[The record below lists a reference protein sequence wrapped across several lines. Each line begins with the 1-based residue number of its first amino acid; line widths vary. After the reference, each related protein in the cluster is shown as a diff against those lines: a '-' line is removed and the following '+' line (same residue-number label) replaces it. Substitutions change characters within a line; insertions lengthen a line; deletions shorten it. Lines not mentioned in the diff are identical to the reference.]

1 MYDVRTATAA
11 DLDAVIALVARL
23 QQDPAHQI
31 GFHGETEDEVAEEL
45 AELAPEWAGNAVV
58 AVDGN
63 GRLRGVLSVE
73 VDQEQRRAYLYGPY
87 VDVPA
92 NHPAAGQLWQATAD
106 AMYAHAL
113 TGPPL
118 AGVVGIELFGHRTNR
133 LLADFA
139 ARHDAPAQMTTRCFF
154 LSGAPL
160 RSLLVRGADPV
171 KDDRVTPLPS
181 DVAVREAVV
190 ALHDRCFPN
199 APTNGRQLVSGDRHT
214 VVVLSKDGRL
224 LGYAGGYAQAE
235 EYYVDVVGVD
245 PQARSCGVGRTLVR
259 RLLAELARAGGPRN
273 RAAALIRVGNDA
285 SERMFAKLG
294 FELHSELVSYRAD
307 VASVHRPAV

>member
-11 DLDAVIALVARL
+11 DLAAVIALVTRL

-31 GFHGETEDEVAEEL
+31 GFHGETEEEVAEEL
-45 AELAPEWAGNAVV
+45 AELGPDWAAGAVV

-73 VDQEQRRAYLYGPY
+73 VDREQRRAYLYGPF

-106 AMYAHAL
+106 AMYAHASAQ
-113 TGPPL
+113 PPM
-118 AGVVGIELFGHRTNR
+118 AGVVGVELFGHRGNR

-139 ARHDAPAQMTTRCFF
+139 ARHDAPVQMTTRCFL

-160 RSLLVRGADPV
+160 RSLLVKGADPAP
-171 KDDRVTPLPS
+171 DDRVTLLPA
-181 DVAVREAVV
+181 DAAVRDAVI

-199 APTNGRQLVSGDRHT
+199 APTSGRQLVSGDRHT
-214 VVVLSKDGRL
+214 VVVLSKEGRL

-245 PQARSCGVGRTLVR
+245 PEARSCGVGRTLVR
-259 RLLAELARAGGPRN
+259 RLLGELSRTGGPRD
-273 RAAALIRVGNDA
+273 RAAALIRHGNDA
-285 SERMFAKLG
+285 SEQMFLKLG
-294 FELHSELVSYRAD
+294 FELHSELVSYHVDRTA
-307 VASVHRPAV
+307 AHRPAV

>member
-31 GFHGETEDEVAEEL
+31 GFHGETTDEVAEEL
-45 AELAPEWAGNAVV
+45 AELGPDWASGATV

-73 VDQEQRRAYLYGPY
+73 VDHEQHRAYLYGPY

-106 AMYAHAL
+106 AMYANAR
-113 TGPPL
+113 TQPGM
-118 AGVVGIELFGHRTNR
+118 AAVVAVELFGHRRNR

-139 ARHDAPAQMTTRCFF
+139 ARMDAVVGMTTRCFL

-160 RSLLVRGADPV
+160 RNLLVRGADPAP
-171 KDDRVTPLPS
+171 DDRVRLLPP
-181 DVAVREAVV
+181 DTDVREAVV

-214 VVVLSKDGRL
+214 VVVLSKDGSL
-224 LGYAGGYAQAE
+224 LGYAGGYTQAE

-245 PQARSCGVGRTLVR
+245 PDARSCGVGRTLVR
-259 RLLAELARAGGPRN
+259 RLLAELAREGGPRN

-294 FELHSELVSYRAD
+294 FELHSELVSYRVD
-307 VASVHRPAV
+307 LVVAHRPAV